1 MQAGEDHVVL
11 LHALKEPGA
20 LDVTPPVSA
29 PMGQNAIQLMG
40 HVLAQLVGMGHAV
53 TKYAQ

>member
-11 LHALKEPGA
+11 LCALKEPGA

-53 TKYAQ
+53 TKYAR

>member
-1 MQAGEDHVVL
+1 MQAGGDHVVL
-11 LHALKEPGA
+11 LRALKEPGA

-53 TKYAQ
+53 TKYAR